1 MSKTEG
7 ILKDAL
13 EKLNDKDATNKSV
26 APGAV
31 ETKPDTSNTQGSV
44 ESEATSSNTTG
55 IGESEKSATDEE
67 SETDKSNE
75 EAKDTTEDKSA
86 EATNEADKS
95 ADKDEKLQQ
104 GMKADTKLDDSGKV
118 SDGDDDDDDD
128 DKSALAGILKSV
140 GFEDLSKSI
149 KSQAD
154 VIKSSQDRVDETL
167 KSLPDRLAEALSK
180 SLDTYFE
187 KNVITARNTTDLTQS
202 EKDIDGSQDQSQKCD
217 KVKKDDD
224 DDGVEESAKK
234 DKISTSEK
242 SAEGKDETEK
252 SFVGEGRA
260 AQASDESDTVNKSMD
275 SQEEAPKSY
284 SPTEIVSKAVDL
296 ENKVADKKFT
306 AKGRD
311 WDKLDDIYKTTKS
324 AREHLNS
331 DALKSALDK
340 FEDFIK

>member
-13 EKLNDKDATNKSV
+13 EKLNDKDATDKSV

-31 ETKPDTSNTQGSV
+31 ETKPDTSNTQGNV
-44 ESEATSSNTTG
+44 EAEASHSNTTG
-55 IGESEKSATDEE
+55 IGESQKTATDEE
-67 SETDKSNE
+67 AETDKSKE

-86 EATNEADKS
+86 
-95 ADKDEKLQQ
+95 DKDEKLQH
-104 GMKADTKLDDSGKV
+104 GMQEDTKLDDSGKV
-118 SDGDDDDDDD
+118 SDGDDDDD

-167 KSLPDRLAEALSK
+167 KSLPDRLSEALSK

-224 DDGVEESAKK
+224 DDDDDVEESSKK

-252 SFVGEGRA
+252 SFTGEGRA

-311 WDKLDDIYKTTKS
+311 WDKLDDIYKSTKY

-331 DALKSALDK
+331 DALKSALSK

>member
-13 EKLNDKDATNKSV
+13 EKLNDKDATDKSV

-44 ESEATSSNTTG
+44 EAEASHSNTTG
-55 IGESEKSATDEE
+55 IGESQKTATDEE
-67 SETDKSNE
+67 AETDKSNE

-86 EATNEADKS
+86 EATNKADKS
-95 ADKDEKLQQ
+95 ADKDEKLQH
-104 GMKADTKLDDSGKV
+104 GMKEDTKLDDSGKV

-167 KSLPDRLAEALSK
+167 KSLPDRLSEALSK

-202 EKDIDGSQDQSQKCD
+202 EKDIDGSQDQSQKCN

-224 DDGVEESAKK
+224 DDDVEESSKK

-252 SFVGEGRA
+252 SFTGEGRA

-275 SQEEAPKSY
+275 SQEEASNSY

-311 WDKLDDIYKTTKS
+311 WDKLDDIYKSTKS

-331 DALKSALDK
+331 DALKSALSK